1 MRNRFSP
8 ETNFY
13 IVIWVIL
20 LLIPAFAELYDY
32 LVDIT
37 DHFDWR
43 GLCFVYVRFLPYLLL
58 FLLCKLV
65 LEPKLFFKQKQPAF
79 FIISF
84 IAAVVLLLVSGYFI
98 PPRSHRSWIFVE
110 QKSDTHLPRQS
121 TDIQFI
127 DGEPVGNREI
137 VQNLNFKSYLRG
149 PFFPRLLMALLMN
162 GSSLAC
168 AALFRSSKDKL
179 MLKEQQAAQLQSEL
193 THLKYQINPHFF
205 MNTLNNIHALVDI
218 DSELAKQTI
227 IELSHLMR
235 YILYESDHPTVPL
248 RRELDFIRQCINL
261 IRLRCDESV
270 SLTFTEPET
279 NTPGLDAYIPP
290 LLLVPFIGNAFKH
303 GISYREPSYIDVNI
317 AIEGRKLHFHC
328 ANSNH
333 SSNTMPKQQGG
344 IGLDNV
350 RKRLE
355 FIYPGRYT
363 LDIVPTEKDF
373 TVDLVLPLTSNPQ
386 NSQTPSNP

>member
-8 ETNFY
+8 ETTFY
-13 IVIWVIL
+13 IVIWGIL
-20 LLIPAFAELYDY
+20 LLIPAFAEVYDY

-43 GLCFVYVRFLPYLLL
+43 SLCFVYLRYLPFLFL

-65 LEPKLFFKQKQPAF
+65 LEPKLFFKQKQTAF

-84 IAAVVLLLVSGYFI
+84 VAAVVLLLVSGYFL
-98 PPRSHRSWIFVE
+98 PPRAYRPRIYVE
-110 QKSDTHLPRQS
+110 QRSDQKLSNQP
-121 TDIQFI
+121 TDILLI
-127 DGEPVGNREI
+127 DEEPVDNRMIEPR
-137 VQNLNFKSYLRG
+137 LGFKSFLRG
-149 PFFPRLLMALLMN
+149 PFSPRLLMALLML

-168 AALFRSSKDKL
+168 AAFFRSSKVRF
-179 MLKEQQAAQLQSEL
+179 MLKEQQAAQLQSKL

-235 YILYESDHPTVPL
+235 YILYESDHPMVPL
-248 RRELDFIRQCINL
+248 RRELDFIRQCIDL
-261 IRLRCDESV
+261 FKLRCDESV
-270 SLTFTEPET
+270 SLTYTEPQS
-279 NTPGLDAYIPP
+279 NAPGLNANIPP
-290 LLLVPFIGNAFKH
+290 LILIPFIGNAFKH
-303 GISYREPSYIDVNI
+303 GISYREPSFIDISV
-317 AIEGRKLHFHC
+317 AIEGPKLHFHC
-328 ANSNH
+328 INSNFSANS
-333 SSNTMPKQQGG
+333 MPQQPGG

-355 FIYPGRYT
+355 LIYPGRYA
-363 LDIVPTEKDF
+363 LNIVPTENDF
-373 TVDLVLPLTSNPQ
+373 TVDLWLPLS
-386 NSQTPSNP
+386 

>member
-32 LVDIT
+32 QVNIT

-43 GLCFVYVRFLPYLLL
+43 GLFLVYIRFLPYLFL

-84 IAAVVLLLVSGYFI
+84 LAAVVMLLISGYFI
-98 PPRSHRSWIFVE
+98 PPRNNRSLIFAE
-110 QKSDTHLPRQS
+110 QKGDTYFPKQS
-121 TDIQFI
+121 TDIQLI
-127 DGEPVGNREI
+127 DEGPVDNRKN
-137 VQNLNFKSYLRG
+137 VRSLNFKSYLRG

-193 THLKYQINPHFF
+193 NHLKYQINPHFF

-218 DSELAKQTI
+218 DSELAKKTI

-235 YILYESDHPTVPL
+235 YILYESNHPTVPL

-270 SLTFTEPET
+270 SLNYTEPDP
-279 NTPGLDAYIPP
+279 NTPGLDAHIPP
-290 LLLVPFIGNAFKH
+290 LLLIPFIGNAFKH
-303 GISYREPSYIDVNI
+303 GISYREPSFIDVNI

-328 ANSNH
+328 ANSNF
-333 SSNTMPKQQGG
+333 SANSMPKQQGG

-373 TVDLVLPLTSNPQ
+373 TVDLWMPLSS
-386 NSQTPSNP
+386 NSQTPSNPPA